1 MFVCACVCIR
11 KKEIRNPISS
21 YLVMAHWLAL
31 MHVGGRQLGSA
42 QRFGEDKSREILRG
56 AVN

>member
-1 MFVCACVCIR
+1 MHVYVFI
-11 KKEIRNPISS
+11 KKEIRNSISS

-31 MHVGGRQLGSA
+31 MHVGGRQLVSG
-42 QRFGEDKSREILRG
+42 RRLGEDKSKKIQRG